1 MTPQEFLN
9 SQPKSRPPISDPPTV
24 GEGADGLLAR
34 ASSDSNNTT
43 SGPSMGTC
51 GKWCWGVELEN
62 KNVSCTDICV
72 SKDVGGPVVKVFVTG
87 HGKYKFLSAL
97 VQNKGSHW
105 RSQILVSKIFYSNI
119 L

>member
-9 SQPKSRPPISDPPTV
+9 SQPKSKPPISDPPTV

-51 GKWCWGVELEN
+51 SKWCWGVELEK

-87 HGKYKFLSAL
+87 HGKSKFLSAL

-105 RSQILVSKIFYSNI
+105 RKGKVLTK
-119 L
+119 